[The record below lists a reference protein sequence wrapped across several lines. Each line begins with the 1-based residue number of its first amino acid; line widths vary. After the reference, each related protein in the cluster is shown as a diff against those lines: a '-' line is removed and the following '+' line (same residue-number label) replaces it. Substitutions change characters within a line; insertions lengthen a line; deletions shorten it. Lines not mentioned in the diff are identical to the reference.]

1 MKKIITIKAPI
12 QRKET
17 IRLTIPVCCAVLSH
31 SVVSDSSGPHGLQP
45 TRLLCPWAFSR
56 QEYWSGLPWPPSR
69 DLPDPG
75 IEPGSPALQENS
87 LPAEPSGKPGGFIKA
102 QWLGRARTVF
112 SLNKRISLIRPHSS
126 YCCLT
131 GNCLVHWPLCILVMV
146 SVLLI
151 YCPS

>member
-56 QEYWSGLPWPPSR
+56 QEYWSGLPCPPPR

-87 LPAEPSGKPGGFIKA
+87 LPAELPGKPLFVCTLVCEVNSNEYLNLVIICSDE
-102 QWLGRARTVF
+102 RNIF
-112 SLNKRISLIRPHSS
+112 SWRD
-126 YCCLT
+126 
-131 GNCLVHWPLCILVMV
+131 
-146 SVLLI
+146 
-151 YCPS
+151 